1 MLRGKH
7 ERTRFDEGFGF
18 VFGFWFHIKDGVNY
32 SIPIT
37 ALLLPLFFVL
47 SLESKGYVNQAF

>member
-18 VFGFWFHIKDGVNY
+18 VLGFWFHIKGGVNY

-37 ALLLPLFFVL
+37 ALLLLALCPQ
-47 SLESKGYVNQAF
+47 SREQGYVNQAF